1 MPASTEVRRAAA
13 HRNLFRSAGV
23 RSPASGSM
31 NVAVGT
37 RVVDE
42 VTITTHLRH
51 ALLVS

>member
-1 MPASTEVRRAAA
+1 
-13 HRNLFRSAGV
+13 
-23 RSPASGSM
+23 M

-37 RVVDE
+37 RVVDGVPVLPRRVSGAE